1 MRDPK
6 DIARPIVDRE
16 SGKLQGFRLSQEGVR
31 KNAINRRAFLRGAGT
46 VAIGLPF
53 LEGLPERSAWAA
65 TSPPVFTMFIV
76 GSCGVVGESFLPD
89 ATGALTTSGLAGM
102 TTKAVSALS
111 AHAPN
116 LTMLKQIN
124 WPQNVKSCGHAE
136 GLCQAITAIVP
147 GATGHG
153 AYAGGLS
160 ADVAIG
166 KAVNPTG
173 VDPIILYSAAKGAY
187 IADRISWRGAGADQL
202 RSGDQNPYTLYQK
215 LVGLTNTT
223 STGTGGTGGTTTD
236 PVAMELAAT
245 QKSVNDLVKPELT
258 SLMNNP
264 ALSSD
269 DKQRL
274 QLHFDSIRD
283 LEIGMGNAGMMCTQ
297 TGLDTTTLN
306 AYKNFSFKTDGMI
319 ETVTLMHMQLV
330 ALAFACN
337 YNRVAALQWG
347 DGTDGTHYS
356 TPAATQLGTWTFH
369 QLSHRIMNDGA
380 TGNDPTAKQAHAE
393 IDVVRM
399 KTFAK
404 GLDAFNA
411 RGLASNS
418 MVMLN
423 FHISDGPSHSGNNVP
438 HIIWG
443 NGGGFLKTGQFL
455 DAGKVTNNKLLN
467 TIITAAVRDKSTTA
481 VDFGKG
487 TGNGMI
493 TAMLA

>member
-6 DIARPIVDRE
+6 DSARPVVDNE
-16 SGKLQGFRLSQEGVR
+16 SGKLEGFRLSREGAR

-65 TSPPVFTMFIV
+65 GSPPVFTMFIV

-147 GATGHG
+147 GTTGHG
-153 AYAGGLS
+153 AYAGGMS

-166 KAVNPTG
+166 QAVNPTG
-173 VDPIILYSAAKGAY
+173 VDPIILYSAAKNAY

-215 LVGLTNTT
+215 LVGLTTT
-223 STGTGGTGGTTTD
+223 TGTGTTTTD
-236 PVAMELAAT
+236 PVAAELAAT
-245 QKSVNDLVKPELT
+245 RKSVNDLVRAELNT
-258 SLMNNP
+258 LKANA
-264 ALSSD
+264 ALSAD
-269 DKQRL
+269 DRARL
-274 QLHFDSIRD
+274 DLHFQSIRD
-283 LEIGMGNAGMMCTQ
+283 LEVTMGNAGMMCTT

-306 AYKNFSFKTDGMI
+306 SYKSGFSFKTDGMI

-347 DGTDGTHYS
+347 DGTDTTHYS
-356 TPAATQLGTWTFH
+356 TPSALSLGSWTFH
-369 QLSHRIMNDGA
+369 QLSHRIMNDGT
-380 TGNDPTAKQAHAE
+380 TGNDPTAKKAHAE

-399 KTFAK
+399 QTLAK

-411 RGLASNS
+411 RGLANS
-418 MVMLN
+418 AMVMMT
-423 FHISDGPSHSGNNVP
+423 FHISDGPSHSGMNVP

-455 DAGKVTNNKLLN
+455 DAGKVTNNKLMN
-467 TIITAAVRDKSTTA
+467 TIITAAIRDKSTAT

>member
-6 DIARPIVDRE
+6 DIARPVVDTE
-16 SGKLQGFRLSQEGVR
+16 SGKLEGFRLSREGAR

-65 TSPPVFTMFIV
+65 GSPPVFTMFIV

-89 ATGALTTSGLAGM
+89 ATGALTTAGLAGM

-136 GLCQAITAIVP
+136 GLCQAITAVVP

-153 AYAGGLS
+153 AYAGGMS

-166 KAVNPTG
+166 QAVNPAG

-215 LVGLTNTT
+215 LVGLTTT
-223 STGTGGTGGTTTD
+223 TGTGTPTTD
-236 PVAMELAAT
+236 PVAAELAAT
-245 QKSVNDLVKPELT
+245 RKSVNDLVRAELN
-258 SLMNNP
+258 SLKANS
-264 ALSSD
+264 ALSAD
-269 DKQRL
+269 DRARL
-274 QLHFDSIRD
+274 DLHFQSIRD
-283 LEIGMGNAGMMCTQ
+283 LEVTMGNTGMMCTQ

-306 AYKNFSFKTDGMI
+306 SYKNFSFKTDGMI

-356 TPAATQLGTWTFH
+356 TPAATSLGSWTFH
-369 QLSHRIMNDGA
+369 QLSHRVMSDGA

-418 MVMLN
+418 MVMMT

-455 DAGKVTNNKLLN
+455 DAGKVTNNRLMN
-467 TIITAAVRDKSTTA
+467 TLITAAIRDKSTAT

-487 TGNGMI
+487 TSTGMI

>member
-6 DIARPIVDRE
+6 DIARPVVDNE
-16 SGKLQGFRLSQEGVR
+16 SGQLQGFRLSREGAR

-65 TSPPVFTMFIV
+65 GATPVFTMFIV
-76 GSCGVVGESFLPD
+76 GSCGVEGTSFLPD

-102 TTKAVSALS
+102 TSKAVSQLS

-136 GLCQAITAIVP
+136 GLCQALTAIVP
-147 GATGHG
+147 GSTGHG
-153 AYAGGLS
+153 AYSGGLS

-166 KAVNPTG
+166 KAVNATG

-202 RSGDQNPYTLYQK
+202 RAGDQNPYTLYSK
-215 LVGLTNTT
+215 LVGLTTTT
-223 STGTGGTGGTTTD
+223 STGTTTTD
-236 PVAMELAAT
+236 PVAAELAAT
-245 QKSVNDLVKPELT
+245 RRSVNDLVRAELN
-258 SLMNNP
+258 SLKNNS

-269 DKQRL
+269 DKARL
-274 QLHFDSIRD
+274 DLHFQSIRD
-283 LEIGMGNAGMMCTQ
+283 LEVGMGNAGMMCTQ

-306 AYKNFSFKTDGMI
+306 NYKSNFSFKTDGMI

-347 DGTDGTHYS
+347 DGTDGTHYQ
-356 TPAATQLGTWTFH
+356 TPVAKSIGTWSFH
-369 QLSHRIMNDGA
+369 QISHRIMSDGA

-393 IDVVRM
+393 IDVLRM
-399 KTFAK
+399 QTFAK

-411 RGLASNS
+411 RGLANS
-418 MVMLN
+418 AMVMLT
-423 FHISDGPSHSGNNVP
+423 FHISDGPSHSGMNVP

-443 NGGGFLKTGQFL
+443 NGGGFLKQGQYI
-455 DAGKVTNNKLLN
+455 DAGNVTNNKLFN
-467 TIITAAVRDKSTTA
+467 TLITAAIRDQSTAA
-481 VDFGKG
+481 VNFGMG
-487 TGNGMI
+487 TGTGMI
-493 TAMLA
+493 AGMLA

>member
-6 DIARPIVDRE
+6 DIARPIVDIE
-16 SGKLQGFRLSQEGVR
+16 SGKLQGFRLSREGAR

-65 TSPPVFTMFIV
+65 GSTPVFTMFIV
-76 GSCGVVGESFLPD
+76 GSCGVEGSSFLPD

-102 TTKAVSALS
+102 TTKAVSQLS
-111 AHAPN
+111 AHAAN

-136 GLCQAITAIVP
+136 GLCQALTAIVP

-202 RSGDQNPYTLYQK
+202 RAGDQNPYTLYQK
-215 LVGLTNTT
+215 LVGLTTM
-223 STGTGGTGGTTTD
+223 TGTGTTTTD
-236 PVAMELAAT
+236 PVAAELAAT
-245 QKSVNDLVKPELT
+245 RKSVNDLVRAELN
-258 SLMNNP
+258 SLKKNT

-269 DKQRL
+269 DVARL
-274 QLHFDSIRD
+274 DLHFQSIRD
-283 LEIGMGNAGMMCTQ
+283 LEVGMGNAGMMCTQ

-306 AYKNFSFKTDGMI
+306 NYKSSFSFKTDGMI

-347 DGTDGTHYS
+347 DGTDGTHYQ
-356 TPAATQLGTWTFH
+356 TPIAKSIGTWSFH
-369 QLSHRIMNDGA
+369 QISHRIMSDGA

-393 IDVVRM
+393 IDVLRM
-399 KTFAK
+399 QTFKK
-404 GLDAFNA
+404 GLDAFDA
-411 RGLASNS
+411 RGLASS
-418 MVMLN
+418 AMVMLT
-423 FHISDGPSHSGNNVP
+423 FHISDGPSHSGMNVP

-443 NGGGFLKTGQFL
+443 NGGGFLKTGQFI
-455 DAGKVTNNKLLN
+455 DGGKVTNNKLLN
-467 TIITAAVRDKSTTA
+467 TIITGAVRDKSTAT

>member
-16 SGKLQGFRLSQEGVR
+16 SGKLQGFRLSREGAR

-202 RSGDQNPYTLYQK
+202 RSGDQNPYPLYQK
-215 LVGLTNTT
+215 LVGLTTTT
-223 STGTGGTGGTTTD
+223 STGTGGTGGRR
-236 PVAMELAAT
+236 P
-245 QKSVNDLVKPELT
+245 
-258 SLMNNP
+258 
-264 ALSSD
+264 
-269 DKQRL
+269 
-274 QLHFDSIRD
+274 I
-283 LEIGMGNAGMMCTQ
+283 
-297 TGLDTTTLN
+297 
-306 AYKNFSFKTDGMI
+306 
-319 ETVTLMHMQLV
+319 
-330 ALAFACN
+330 
-337 YNRVAALQWG
+337 
-347 DGTDGTHYS
+347 
-356 TPAATQLGTWTFH
+356 
-369 QLSHRIMNDGA
+369 
-380 TGNDPTAKQAHAE
+380 
-393 IDVVRM
+393 
-399 KTFAK
+399 
-404 GLDAFNA
+404 
-411 RGLASNS
+411 
-418 MVMLN
+418 
-423 FHISDGPSHSGNNVP
+423 PSPRSWRRP
-438 HIIWG
+438 RR
-443 NGGGFLKTGQFL
+443 
-455 DAGKVTNNKLLN
+455 A
-467 TIITAAVRDKSTTA
+467 STTS
-481 VDFGKG
+481 
-487 TGNGMI
+487 
-493 TAMLA
+493 

>member
-6 DIARPIVDRE
+6 DIARPVVDRE
-16 SGKLQGFRLSQEGVR
+16 SGKLQGFRLSKEGVR
-31 KNAINRRAFLRGAGT
+31 KNAINRRAFLRGAGGL
-46 VAIGLPF
+46 AIGLPF

-65 TSPPVFTMFIV
+65 SSPPVFTMFIV
-76 GSCGVVGESFLPD
+76 GSCGVEGTRFLPD
-89 ATGALTTSGLAGM
+89 ATGALTTASLAAM
-102 TTKAVSALS
+102 TTKAVSQLS
-111 AHAPN
+111 AHAAN
-116 LTMLKQIN
+116 LTMLKQVN

-136 GLCQAITAIVP
+136 GLCQALTAIVP

-215 LVGLTNTT
+215 LMGLTTTT

-245 QKSVNDLVKPELT
+245 RKSVNDLCKGELT
-258 SLMNNP
+258 SLMNNS

-269 DKQRL
+269 DRQRL

-306 AYKNFSFKTDGMI
+306 SYKNFSFKTDGMI

-423 FHISDGPSHSGNNVP
+423 FHISDGPSHSGLNVP

-455 DAGKVTNNKLLN
+455 DGGKVTNNKLLN
-467 TIITAAVRDKSTTA
+467 TIITAAVRDKSTAA

>member
-6 DIARPIVDRE
+6 DIARPVVDNE
-16 SGKLQGFRLSQEGVR
+16 SGKLQGFRLSREGVR
-31 KNAINRRAFLRGAGT
+31 RNAINRRAFLRGAGT

-65 TSPPVFTMFIV
+65 GSEPVFTMFIV
-76 GSCGVVGESFLPD
+76 ASCGVVGESFLPD

-102 TTKAVSALS
+102 TTKAVSQLS

-136 GLCQAITAIVP
+136 GLCQALTAIVP
-147 GATGHG
+147 GSTGNK

-173 VDPIILYSAAKGAY
+173 VDPIILYSATKNAY

-202 RSGDQNPYTLYQK
+202 RTGDQNPYTLYSK
-215 LVGLTNTT
+215 LVGLTTT
-223 STGTGGTGGTTTD
+223 SGTGTTTTD
-236 PVAMELAAT
+236 PVAAELAAT
-245 QKSVNDLVKPELT
+245 RKSVNDLVRAELNA
-258 SLMNNP
+258 LKNNS

-269 DKQRL
+269 DKARL
-274 QLHFDSIRD
+274 DLHFQSIRD
-283 LEIGMGNAGMMCTQ
+283 LEVGMGNAGMMCTQ

-306 AYKNFSFKTDGMI
+306 NYKSNFSFKTDGMI

-347 DGTDGTHYS
+347 DGTDGTHYQ
-356 TPAATQLGTWTFH
+356 TPIAKSIGTWSFH
-369 QLSHRIMNDGA
+369 QISHRIMSDGA

-393 IDVVRM
+393 IDVLRM
-399 KTFAK
+399 QTFKK
-404 GLDAFNA
+404 GLDAFDA
-411 RGLASNS
+411 RGLANS
-418 MVMLN
+418 AMVMLT
-423 FHISDGPSHSGNNVP
+423 FHISDGPSHSGLNVP

-455 DAGKVTNNKLLN
+455 DGGKVTNNKLLN
-467 TIITAAVRDKSTTA
+467 TIITGAVRDKSTAT

-487 TGNGMI
+487 TGTGMI

>member
-16 SGKLQGFRLSQEGVR
+16 EGKLQGFRLSKEGVR
-31 KNAINRRAFLRGAGT
+31 RNAINRRAFLRGAGGL
-46 VAIGLPF
+46 AIGLPF

-65 TSPPVFTMFIV
+65 SAPPVFTMFIV
-76 GSCGVVGESFLPD
+76 GSCGVEGTRFLPD
-89 ATGALTTSGLAGM
+89 ATGALTTASLAAM
-102 TTKAVSALS
+102 TTKAVSQLS
-111 AHAPN
+111 AHAAN
-116 LTMLKQIN
+116 LTMLKQVN

-136 GLCQAITAIVP
+136 GLCQALTAIVP

-153 AYAGGLS
+153 AYGGGLS

-166 KAVNPTG
+166 KVVNPTG

-202 RSGDQNPYTLYQK
+202 RTGDQNPYTLFTK
-215 LVGLTNTT
+215 LMGLTTT
-223 STGTGGTGGTTTD
+223 TGTGTGTTTTTD
-236 PVAMELAAT
+236 PVVMELATT
-245 QKSVNDLVKPELT
+245 QKSVNDLVKGELK
-258 SLMNNP
+258 SLMNNT

-283 LEIGMGNAGMMCTQ
+283 LEIGMGNAGLMCTQ

-306 AYKNFSFKTDGMI
+306 GYKSGFSFNTNGMI

-347 DGTDGTHYS
+347 DGTDGTHYQ
-356 TPAATQLGTWTFH
+356 TPIAKSIGSWTFH
-369 QLSHRIMNDGA
+369 QISHRIMSDGA
-380 TGNDPTAKQAHAE
+380 TGNDPTAKDAHAE
-393 IDVVRM
+393 IDVLRM
-399 KTFAK
+399 QTFAK

-411 RGLASNS
+411 RGLANQAQ
-418 MVMLN
+418 VMLT
-423 FHISDGPSHSGNNVP
+423 FHIADGPSHSGMNVP

-467 TIITAAVRDKSTTA
+467 TLITAAVRDKSTAA

-493 TAMLA
+493 AAMMA

>member
-6 DIARPIVDRE
+6 DIARPVVENE
-16 SGKLQGFRLSQEGVR
+16 SGKLQGFRLSKEGAR

-65 TSPPVFTMFIV
+65 SSPPVFTMFIV
-76 GSCGVVGESFLPD
+76 GSCGVVGKNFLPD

-136 GLCQAITAIVP
+136 GLCQAITAVVP
-147 GATGHG
+147 GTTGHS

-166 KAVNPTG
+166 QAVNPAG

-202 RSGDQNPYTLYQK
+202 RTGDQNPYTLYSK
-215 LVGLTNTT
+215 LMGLTTT
-223 STGTGGTGGTTTD
+223 TGTGTTTTD
-236 PVAMELAAT
+236 PVAAELAAT
-245 QKSVNDLVKPELT
+245 RKSVNDLVRAELN
-258 SLMNNP
+258 SLKANS
-264 ALSSD
+264 ALSAD
-269 DKQRL
+269 DKARL
-274 QLHFDSIRD
+274 DLHFQSIRD
-283 LEIGMGNAGMMCTQ
+283 LEVSMGNAGMMCTT

-306 AYKNFSFKTDGMI
+306 SYKSSFSFKTDGMI

-347 DGTDGTHYS
+347 DGTDGTHYK
-356 TPAATQLGTWTFH
+356 TPAATTLGSWSFH
-369 QLSHRIMNDGA
+369 QISHRIMSDGA
-380 TGNDPTAKQAHAE
+380 TGNDPTAEQAHGE
-393 IDVVRM
+393 IDVLRM
-399 KTFAK
+399 QTFAK

-411 RGLASNS
+411 RGLANS
-418 MVMLN
+418 AQVMLT
-423 FHISDGPSHSGNNVP
+423 FHISDGPSHSGMNVP

-467 TIITAAVRDKSTTA
+467 TLITAAIRDKSTAT

-487 TGNGMI
+487 TGTGMI